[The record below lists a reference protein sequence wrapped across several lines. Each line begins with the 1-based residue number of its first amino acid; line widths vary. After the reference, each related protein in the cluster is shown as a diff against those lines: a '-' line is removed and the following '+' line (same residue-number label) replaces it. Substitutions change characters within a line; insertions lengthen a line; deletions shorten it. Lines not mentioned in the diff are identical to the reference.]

1 MDLQEKRK
9 LDSERLTGQLA
20 NVKARA
26 RPWRSVFALILAIAA
41 AVVSNLQNLPNF
53 HVPGQATEKIIV
65 AGTSAAFCVFAV
77 SATLGLSG
85 RARDVLEPRVGS
97 SHAAVVRYTILL
109 VGGIATFVITLQ
121 LFRIAVGQVVL
132 GGALTAV
139 LLGIAGQQ
147 SMANLFA
154 GIVLLLSRPF
164 NVGERVRI
172 RSGAMGGIFDGLV
185 TEIGITYVRL
195 DTGDGVL
202 ALPNSQMLAAAVGP
216 LPPAPARPPGPAV
229 QGYPPPPASQSPG
242 TGTPQPPVLRPHGG
256 HTAARVGPR
265 GAFPRRGPRGCADAK
280 RPFSI
285 RNRPAR
291 ERGYVRGR

>member
-9 LDSERLTGQLA
+9 LDSERLAGQLA
-20 NVKARA
+20 NVKART
-26 RPWRSVFALILAIAA
+26 RPWRSVIALVLAIAA
-41 AVVSNLQNLPNF
+41 AVVSSLQHLTSF
-53 HVPGQATEKIIV
+53 TEQGQTTAKIIT
-65 AGTSAAFCVFAV
+65 AATSAAFCVLAV
-77 SATLGLSG
+77 GATLGLSG

-109 VGGIATFVITLQ
+109 VGFIATFVITLQ

-147 SMANLFA
+147 TMANLFA

-164 NVGERVRI
+164 NVGERIRV

-202 ALPNSQMLAAAVGP
+202 ALPNSQVLAAAVGP
-216 LPPAPARPPGPAV
+216 LPPVAASGPSPAAAV
-229 QGYPPPPASQSPG
+229 YPPPPATQPPG
-242 TGTPQPPVLRPHGG
+242 TGSPQPP
-256 HTAARVGPR
+256 A
-265 GAFPRRGPRGCADAK
+265 
-280 RPFSI
+280 
-285 RNRPAR
+285 
-291 ERGYVRGR
+291 

>member
-9 LDSERLTGQLA
+9 LDSERLAGQLA
-20 NVKARA
+20 NVKART
-26 RPWRSVFALILAIAA
+26 RPWRSVIALVLAIAA
-41 AVVSNLQNLPNF
+41 GVTAALQEPAS
-53 HVPGQATEKIIV
+53 VTAPGSPTAKIIRAA
-65 AGTSAAFCVFAV
+65 AGGAFCVLAGG
-77 SATLGLSG
+77 ATIGLSG
-85 RARDVLEPRVGS
+85 RAREVLEPRVGS

-109 VGGIATFVITLQ
+109 AGSIATVAITLE
-121 LFRIAVGQVVL
+121 LFGIKVGQLVL

-147 SMANLFA
+147 TMANLFA

-164 NVGERVRI
+164 NVGERIRV

-216 LPPAPARPPGPAV
+216 LPPAPVPTAPA
-229 QGYPPPPASQSPG
+229 YPPAPASQPPG
-242 TGTPQPPVLRPHGG
+242 TGTPQPPV
-256 HTAARVGPR
+256 
-265 GAFPRRGPRGCADAK
+265 
-280 RPFSI
+280 
-285 RNRPAR
+285 
-291 ERGYVRGR
+291 

>member
-9 LDSERLTGQLA
+9 LDSERLAGQLA

-26 RPWRSVFALILAIAA
+26 RPWRSVIALVLAIAA
-41 AVVSNLQNLPNF
+41 AVVSYLQHLTSF
-53 HVPGQATEKIIV
+53 TEPGQATAKIIT
-65 AGTSAAFCVFAV
+65 AATSAAFCVLAV
-77 SATLGLSG
+77 GATLGLAG

-109 VGGIATFVITLQ
+109 VGFIATFVITLQ
-121 LFRIAVGQVVL
+121 LFRIAIGQVVL

-147 SMANLFA
+147 TMSNLFA

-164 NVGERVRI
+164 NVGERIRV

-202 ALPNSQMLAAAVGP
+202 ALPNSQVLAAAVGP
-216 LPPAPARPPGPAV
+216 LPPAAASRPGPAAAT
-229 QGYPPPPASQSPG
+229 YPPPPASQPPG
-242 TGTPQPPVLRPHGG
+242 AGTPQPP
-256 HTAARVGPR
+256 A
-265 GAFPRRGPRGCADAK
+265 
-280 RPFSI
+280 
-285 RNRPAR
+285 
-291 ERGYVRGR
+291 

>member
-9 LDSERLTGQLA
+9 LDSERLAGQLA
-20 NVKARA
+20 NVKART
-26 RPWRSVFALILAIAA
+26 RPWRSVIALVLAIAA
-41 AVVSNLQNLPNF
+41 AVVAALQEPTSVT
-53 HVPGQATEKIIV
+53 HPGLTTAKIV
-65 AGTSAAFCVFAV
+65 RAAMAAAFCVLAEG
-77 SATLGLSG
+77 AAIGLSS
-85 RARDVLEPRVGS
+85 RAREVLEPRVGS

-109 VGGIATFVITLQ
+109 AGSIATFAITLQ
-121 LFRIAVGQVVL
+121 LFGIAVGQLVL

-147 SMANLFA
+147 TMANLFA

-164 NVGERVRI
+164 NVGERIRV

-216 LPPAPARPPGPAV
+216 LPPAPASHPAPAAP
-229 QGYPPPPASQSPG
+229 GYPPPPASQPPG
-242 TGTPQPPVLRPHGG
+242 TGSPQPP
-256 HTAARVGPR
+256 A
-265 GAFPRRGPRGCADAK
+265 
-280 RPFSI
+280 
-285 RNRPAR
+285 
-291 ERGYVRGR
+291 

>member
-1 MDLQEKRK
+1 M
-9 LDSERLTGQLA
+9 
-20 NVKARA
+20 
-26 RPWRSVFALILAIAA
+26 
-41 AVVSNLQNLPNF
+41 
-53 HVPGQATEKIIV
+53 
-65 AGTSAAFCVFAV
+65 
-77 SATLGLSG
+77 
-85 RARDVLEPRVGS
+85 
-97 SHAAVVRYTILL
+97 
-109 VGGIATFVITLQ
+109 
-121 LFRIAVGQVVL
+121 L

-147 SMANLFA
+147 TMANLFA

-164 NVGERVRI
+164 NVGERVRV

-216 LPPAPARPPGPAV
+216 LPPAPASRPGPAAH
-229 QGYPPPPASQSPG
+229 GYPPPPASQSPG
-242 TGTPQPPVLRPHGG
+242 TGTPQPPVLRRRSG
-256 HTAARVGPR
+256 HTTAHVGPR
-265 GAFPRRGPRGCADAK
+265 GAFPRRGPRGSADVK